1 MKRSKNTH
9 YYRGSDLGTAVN
21 GPLVNQYLEETTM
34 SRLTDSL
41 KAIANNAVLQAN
53 ATHGAI
59 TALNSQATQRGLEA
73 LAQDAVAEMRRT
85 R

>member
-1 MKRSKNTH
+1 
-9 YYRGSDLGTAVN
+9 
-21 GPLVNQYLEETTM
+21 M

-41 KAIANNAVLQAN
+41 KAVANNAAIQAS

-73 LAQDAVAEMRRT
+73 LAQDAVAEMRRKS